1 MLKQKIKNAIK
12 NRRLKLI
19 EGEKD
24 WYGYHLLIQK
34 LVWVRNNDDGYIID
48 VYNQEYTT
56 HFIRMKI

>member
-1 MLKQKIKNAIK
+1 MLEQKIKNAIR

-19 EGEKD
+19 EGKKG
-24 WYGYHLLIQK
+24 WYSYHLLIQK

-56 HFIRMKI
+56 HLIRVKI